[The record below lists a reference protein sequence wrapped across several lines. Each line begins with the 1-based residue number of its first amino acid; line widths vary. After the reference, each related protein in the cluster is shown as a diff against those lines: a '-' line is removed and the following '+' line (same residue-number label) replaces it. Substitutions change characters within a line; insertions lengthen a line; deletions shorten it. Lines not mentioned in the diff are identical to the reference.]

1 MFKNIM
7 ILSIP
12 EAGFSGQKF
21 VESSY
26 DLIKK
31 INKIQKKKKINLF
44 VDGGVN
50 RENIKKMNVENII
63 SGSDVLNHKNPREQ
77 IMRLK
82 TFGRYI

>member
-50 RENIKKMNVENII
+50 REI
-63 SGSDVLNHKNPREQ
+63 
-77 IMRLK
+77 
-82 TFGRYI
+82 